1 MMLRTSSPNSNKI
14 AALLL
19 SGLFM
24 HISTARI
31 YTFWVQFND
40 KKASSYSL
48 TKPLEFLTEKALN
61 RRAKAGVLLRE
72 TDLPVCP
79 VYEEEVIK
87 NGFTIKL
94 TSRWF
99 NAALV
104 ETQDSFSIQKLQSL
118 PFSGKILFVES
129 RNPSRGASYSEAN
142 APFGLKKASERIA
155 VTNGNEDYSLTNRYG
170 GSARQIEMLNG
181 QLFHEAG
188 YDGRGVLIAVMDAGF
203 YRANQMEAF
212 DSVFKNGQV
221 KGHYDFAD
229 LEADVFDDDD
239 HGTEVWS
246 CMAANVPGLMVGTA
260 PGADY
265 LLLRTEIASRESL
278 VEEFNWIAGAE
289 YADAQGADMISS
301 SLGYTE
307 FDNPAQGHHYEE
319 LDGNTTWIS
328 RAANMAA
335 KTGMIMVNSAGN
347 EGDMEWKFIGAP
359 ADAENVIAVAAVDA
373 LGERASF
380 SSYGPTAAG
389 KVKPD
394 IAAMGE
400 RTMVA
405 ASGGYI
411 HEASGTSYSAPVL
424 AGFIACMIQ
433 YLGNTAPEKLK
444 QVLFMS
450 CNSYFA
456 PNNSTGHGIPDA
468 RQIMYMH
475 IYDDNAP
482 LLQPFFSWFEGDTVH
497 GGLDIKTMRKPD
509 TKYFYELSTETGGY
523 VMGGTLGALGELGY
537 GMHLDAGRSG
547 SYTLKISDGQ
557 KKWEKS
563 FYFAADP
570 L

>member
-1 MMLRTSSPNSNKI
+1 MHV
-14 AALLL
+14 
-19 SGLFM
+19 SG
-24 HISTARI
+24 ARI

-48 TKPLEFLTEKALN
+48 AKPQEFLTEKSLK
-61 RRAKAGVLLRE
+61 RRAKAGVMLRE

-79 VYEEEVIK
+79 VYEEAVLK
-87 NGFTIKL
+87 NGFAVRL

-104 ETQDSFSIQKLQSL
+104 ETQDSAAIGKLDLL
-118 PFSGKILFVES
+118 PFTGKILFVES

-142 APFGLKKASERIA
+142 APFGLGRSARVEILNDRSE
-155 VTNGNEDYSLTNRYG
+155 YSLSNRYG
-170 GSARQIEMLNG
+170 ESARQIEMLNG
-181 QLFHEAG
+181 HIFHEAG

-229 LEADVFDDDD
+229 LEEDVFDDDD

-246 CMAANVPGLMVGTA
+246 CMAANVPGLMIGTA

-307 FDNPAQGHHYEE
+307 FDNPAQGHVYED

-328 RAANMAA
+328 KAANMAA
-335 KTGMIMVNSAGN
+335 RTGMIMVNSAGN
-347 EGDMEWKFIGAP
+347 EGDMEWKYIGAP

-373 LGERASF
+373 IGERASF

-389 KVKPD
+389 RNKPD

-400 RTMVA
+400 RTTVA
-405 ASGGYI
+405 ATGGYV
-411 HEASGTSYSAPVL
+411 HQASGTSYSAPVL

-433 YLGNTAPEKLK
+433 YMGNTPPEKLK

-450 CNSYFA
+450 CGNFFA
-456 PNNSTGHGIPDA
+456 PDNSTGYGIPDA
-468 RQIMYMH
+468 RHIMYMH
-475 IYDDNAP
+475 VYDDNAP
-482 LLQPFFSWFEGDTVH
+482 LVQPFFAWIKGDTVR
-497 GGLDIKTMRKPD
+497 GGLDIKTMRRPD
-509 TKYFYELSTETGGY
+509 GKYFFELSTEEGGH
-523 VMGGTLGALGELGY
+523 VMSGTLNALGETGH
-537 GMHLDAGRSG
+537 GMRLDAVHTGR
-547 SYTLKISDGQ
+547 YKLKISDGL